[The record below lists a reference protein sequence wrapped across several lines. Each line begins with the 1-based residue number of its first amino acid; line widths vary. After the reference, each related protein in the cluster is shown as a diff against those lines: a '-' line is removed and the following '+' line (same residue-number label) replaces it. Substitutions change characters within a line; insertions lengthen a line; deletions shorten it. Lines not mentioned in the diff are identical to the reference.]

1 MVAECRD
8 EEEEGEPLIV
18 SKGVRPELYSNRQ
31 SFAGTRKS
39 IGYEPLQAPNLQG
52 LRQCFQWLAQ
62 ADSLKW
68 WRLHE
73 PAHCLKCVTK
83 LH

>member
-39 IGYEPLQAPNLQG
+39 IGYEPLQAPNALE
-52 LRQCFQWLAQ
+52 L
-62 ADSLKW
+62 D
-68 WRLHE
+68 
-73 PAHCLKCVTK
+73 
-83 LH
+83 